1 MFRPLIAVA
10 AALLAAVP
18 AVVCAMDP
26 GEWQFTTT
34 MSAPNMPKSQV
45 MTNTRCIKKEDAG
58 DPSRYMNDAKKQS
71 DCKMTSNKKSG
82 DTYSWEMSC
91 PSSGMQGTGTVKQT
105 ATTMEAEMTM
115 KGQKMEMRSQTVGKR
130 LGACKAG

>member
-1 MFRPLIAVA
+1 MSPRVIVFA
-10 AALLAAVP
+10 AALLAVP
-18 AVVCAMDP
+18 AAALAMEP

-34 MSAPNMPKSQV
+34 MSAPNMPKPHI
-45 MTNTRCIKKEDAG
+45 MTNSRCIKKEDAG
-58 DPSRYMNDAKKQS
+58 DPSRYMNDGKQQS

-82 DTYSWEMSC
+82 DTYSWQMSC
-91 PSSGMQGTGTVKQT
+91 PSSGMQGTGSVKQT